1 MQSAVLSWA
10 RSIGSKEPAELY
22 SWLKP
27 AQMQVLLKF
36 AHGIDRVTEWLGTL
50 STWLVVLT
58 VAVGFYNVIARYV
71 GRLIGVKLSSNAL
84 IELQWYLFSVM
95 FFLGFAYILKH
106 RANVRVDFLYTNWSE
121 KQRAMVDFWGTVLF
135 LIPFCLLGLW
145 VSVGPVLQSWG
156 QLPNG
161 SWGSWELSPDADGL
175 PRAPIKTMLIVAF
188 GLMLVQA
195 LSQAIKYLA
204 ILKGYPGAG
213 AALQAE
219 TAPPPVE

>member
-1 MQSAVLSWA
+1 
-10 RSIGSKEPAELY
+10 LY

-27 AQMQVLLKF
+27 AQMQVLLKLSQ
-36 AHGIDRVTEWLGTL
+36 GIDRVTEWLGTA

-84 IELQWYLFSVM
+84 IELQWYLFSIL

-106 RANVRVDFLYTNWSE
+106 GANVRVDFLYTNWTE

-145 VSVGPVLQSWG
+145 VSIGPVLQSWG
-156 QLPNG
+156 QLPDG

-195 LSQAIKYLA
+195 LSQVIKYLA
-204 ILKGYPGAG
+204 ILKGYPGASE
-213 AALQAE
+213 ALQTE
-219 TAPPPVE
+219 TEQPPLE